1 MRYVLTGLLVLICAA
16 CGGSATY
23 SDGTFVDRQTSFHI
37 DPPGAGWRRLSVE
50 SQNDLAFEHEGT
62 ATLMQV
68 NAVCDSALDIPLVA
82 LTNHLLVGFTERSEL
97 EPQAV
102 VQMDGR
108 EALRTHVLA
117 KLDGVP
123 RELLLTVLKKDGCV
137 YDFALLGPPGA
148 PFASARPAYDAMLAG
163 FRTEPAR

>member
-1 MRYVLTGLLVLICAA
+1 MLLSVA

-23 SDGTFVDRQTSFHI
+23 SNGTFSDNAATFHVDS
-37 DPPGAGWRRLSVE
+37 PGSGWRRLDVE

-62 ATLMQV
+62 ASLMQV
-68 NAVCDSALDIPLVA
+68 NANCDAALDIPLVA
-82 LTNHLLVGFTERSEL
+82 LTNHLLIGFTERTEV

-102 VQMDGR
+102 VPMDGR

-117 KLDGVP
+117 KLDGVS

-137 YDFALLGPPGA
+137 YDFALLGPPGTS
-148 PFASARPAYDAMLAG
+148 FATARPAYEAMLAG
-163 FRTEPAR
+163 FRTETAR

>member
-1 MRYVLTGLLVLICAA
+1 VRETLTGLLILTCVA
-16 CGGSATY
+16 CGGGASYTE
-23 SDGTFVDRQTSFHI
+23 GTFTDRTTTFHVE
-37 DPPGAGWRRLSVE
+37 PPGEGWRRLEVE
-50 SQNDLAFEHEGT
+50 SQNDLAFEHAGT
-62 ATLMQV
+62 ATVMQV
-68 NAVCDSALDIPLVA
+68 NASCDAALDIPLVA

-102 VQMDGR
+102 VPMDGR

-117 KLDGVP
+117 KLDGVS

-148 PFASARPAYDAMLAG
+148 PFAEAQPAYDAMLAG
-163 FRTEPAR
+163 FRTEGAR